1 MARQIDAALV
11 ERFHRAFVANDAPAL
26 GQLLADGVQLH
37 ASGRSPL
44 AGSHVGRDAVVS
56 LVGRLHELSG
66 GTFRPLREDSHDVMV
81 SEHHAMLS
89 DRFLAEREGRQLDT
103 HVGFIVVTEDA
114 QVTLLLPY
122 FYDQYAW
129 DEFWS

>member
-1 MARQIDAALV
+1 MTRNIDADIV
-11 ERFHRAFVANDAPAL
+11 ERFHAAFTGNDAAAL
-26 GQLLADGVQLH
+26 SQLLADGVELH
-37 ASGRSPL
+37 MTGRSPF
-44 AGSHVGRDAVVS
+44 AGSHKGRGAVLSFVR
-56 LVGRLHELSG
+56 RLHELSG
-66 GTFRPLREDSHDVMV
+66 RTFRPLRGDSHDVMV

-103 HVGFIVVTEDA
+103 HVAFIVVTEDGKA
-114 QVTLLLPY
+114 TLLLPY

>member
-1 MARQIDAALV
+1 MPREIDAAIV
-11 ERFHRAFVANDAPAL
+11 ERFHRALVTNDGPVL
-26 GQLLADGVQLH
+26 SQLLADGVQLH
-37 ASGRSPL
+37 MTGRSPF
-44 AGSHVGRDAVVS
+44 AGSHRGKDAVIS

-66 GTFRPLREDSHDVMV
+66 GTFRPLRDDSHDVMF

-103 HVGFIVVTEDA
+103 HVGFIVVTEDGT
-114 QVTLLLPY
+114 VTLLLPY